1 MKLWKPMCYLSLLM
15 LLCVTPVQAS
25 AEDPDLHIAEM
36 AVTTK
41 IFKGNP
47 VDSVKRMSSSSVKAL
62 YCFTRIDSSI
72 DGETSI
78 KHVWYYDGEKVGE
91 YTLPVKGKS
100 WRTYSK
106 KFIAKGE
113 AGSWR
118 VEVLNSNG
126 DILKSVA
133 FRMN

>member
-1 MKLWKPMCYLSLLM
+1 MKLWKPTCYLGLLAV
-15 LLCVTPVQAS
+15 LCITPGQAS
-25 AEDPDLHIAEM
+25 SEDSDLHIAEM

-47 VDSVKRMSSSSVKAL
+47 VDSVRRLSSSSVRAL
-62 YCFTRIDSSI
+62 YCFTKIDSSI
-72 DGETSI
+72 DGETSV
-78 KHVWYYDGEKVGE
+78 KHVWYYHGEKVGE
-91 YTLPVKGKS
+91 YTLPVKGKT

-118 VEVLNSNG
+118 VDVLNSNG
-126 DILKSVA
+126 NFLKSVD
-133 FRMN
+133 FRLN

>member
-1 MKLWKPMCYLSLLM
+1 MKLWKPSCYLSLLV
-15 LLCVTPVQAS
+15 LLCITPGQAS
-25 AEDPDLHIAEM
+25 SEDPDLHIAEM

-47 VDSVKRMSSSSVKAL
+47 VDSVRRLSSSSVKAL

-72 DGETSI
+72 DGETSV

-91 YTLPVKGKS
+91 YTLPVKGKT

-118 VEVLNSNG
+118 VEVLSSNG
-126 DILKSVA
+126 NILKSVD